1 MLPASTLRSSI
12 LASARGGSSTL
23 LLLYIFT
30 CFLLACNTNSEPD
43 TKAVATLPFWNDV
56 QNFKKQDSIS
66 FPPKNAILL
75 IGSSSFTMWKDVQD
89 SFPNHTIVNR
99 GFGGSTLLDQIR
111 YANDIIFPYEPK
123 QIVIYCGEND
133 LASSDSVSAQMVFDR
148 FKKLYHMIREKTK
161 APVAFISLKPSPSR
175 RHLFPKMHETNQL
188 IQEFINLQKSATDSQ
203 PINIEFINVHEKMLN
218 EAGQPMP
225 ELFLKDSLHMNEKG
239 YAIWKKEIE
248 PYLIK

>member
-1 MLPASTLRSSI
+1 MKY
-12 LASARGGSSTL
+12 
-23 LLLYIFT
+23 LLYIFT

-43 TKAVATLPFWNDV
+43 TKTVATPPFWNDI

-66 FPPKNAILL
+66 FPTKNAILL

-89 SFPNHTIVNR
+89 YFPGYTIVNR

-133 LASSDSVSAQMVFDR
+133 LASSDTVSAAMVEDR
-148 FKKLYHMIREKTK
+148 FKQLYQIIRAKSK
-161 APVAFISLKPSPSR
+161 APILYISMKPSPSR
-175 RHLFPKMHETNQL
+175 RHLFQKMREANQSIAL
-188 IQEFINLQKSATDSQ
+188 FLSQ
-203 PINIEFINVHEKMLN
+203 SDILHSVTSKNRCIDVHQKMLTT
-218 EAGQPMP
+218 AGEPIP
-225 ELFLKDSLHMNEKG
+225 ELFLADSLHMNAKG
-239 YAIWKKEIE
+239 YSIWKKEIE